1 MEESS
6 SPISHSLLT
15 NLWFPNSFFGSIEG
29 THHHVGSQSK

>member
-6 SPISHSLLT
+6 SPISHYLLT
-15 NLWFPNSFFGSIEG
+15 NLWFPNSFFSSIEG